1 MATSTTTSAFSNTG
15 VTGEEDLVQHQ
26 RRSGT
31 PVSQVSVDDPDS
43 LDITGP
49 NPTRDAL
56 ADGIVSLLS
65 PTLKTLDEGVLATK

>member
-15 VTGEEDLVQHQ
+15 VTGEEDLVHQ